1 MISYSNEAMAQILV
15 RDIDGDDVKERL
27 QRRAARHGR
36 SMEAEVRDILRD
48 SVKEEDQPGG
58 NWNRDR
64 FPSSE
69 GLASRIGRRFRS
81 CAASPFGAP
90 SRNHHPRHQRHLCL
104 HARYAKYGRQRC
116 AGSTSSREPRSGRRR
131 SRCSEIRFGLE
142 IMPDGRRL
150 VARREAFDRLIAE
163 KLERRVAPFDTAA
176 ARETAT
182 LMGARQRRGEPR
194 DLRDSMIAGIVLA
207 RRATLATR
215 NLRHFN
221 DLGLDLVDPW
231 RP

>member
-1 MISYSNEAMAQILV
+1 MIILDTNV
-15 RDIDGDDVKERL
+15 ISAFMHDTPDAAALRWLD
-27 QRRAARHGR
+27 QQPRA
-36 SMEAEVRDILRD
+36 
-48 SVKEEDQPGG
+48 SV
-58 NWNRDR
+58 WTTAITV
-64 FPSSE
+64 
-69 GLASRIGRRFRS
+69 L
-81 CAASPFGAP
+81 
-90 SRNHHPRHQRHLCL
+90 
-104 HARYAKYGRQRC
+104 
-116 AGSTSSREPRSGRRR
+116 
-131 SRCSEIRFGLE
+131 EIRFGLE